1 MDGFG
6 ILSLVPAAV
15 TIVIALSTRKVALAL
30 FAGILGGALVLATG
44 FMSYL
49 ELFWKYML
57 VSFTDPE
64 RLKIVAFIML
74 IGGLLEVIS
83 HSGAYARLADALS
96 AKLTNARRS
105 RLATWLLSFTLF
117 FDDYANVLISGAS
130 MRNTNLRMKVSPAML
145 AYIVDVVAIMASVM
159 IVSTWAAYEGSVM
172 QDAGRGI
179 GQHRSLSEFFLASF
193 PYHFYTFLAIFMAF
207 VVAFSG
213 RWFGYKLDKD
223 ALPKPSP
230 SPPSGHG
237 VKLYHVL
244 APILTLLGF
253 AIASL
258 FIGGY
263 FTAKSQGLEIN
274 LMNVLGAVS
283 SIDIL
288 IVSTFLAMGVAFVL
302 LKKDKIMPVKT
313 MGKVFGHGVKE
324 MVAVS
329 LVILFATGLAAVSE
343 DLGTGVY
350 IADILGDMIHG
361 DILLL
366 IIFALSALITV
377 ATGFSWSSM
386 AIVMPIAY
394 QMTVTEGMGDFL
406 PAVSAAVI
414 SGAVSGEHM
423 IPFSEKAVM
432 SAAAC
437 KISPVYHVKTMIF
450 QTFSVF
456 IAGGLGFY
464 LYGLGTGLLLSYLI
478 PAALLLILHFSMAR
492 VNKNVAAS

>member
-83 HSGAYARLADALS
+83 HSGAYARLADVLS

-193 PYHFYTFLAIFMAF
+193 PTIFILSWPFLWPSSWLSVVVGLAINWIKM
-207 VVAFSG
+207 
-213 RWFGYKLDKD
+213 LC
-223 ALPKPSP
+223 PSR
-230 SPPSGHG
+230 H
-237 VKLYHVL
+237 LHR
-244 APILTLLGF
+244 
-253 AIASL
+253 
-258 FIGGY
+258 
-263 FTAKSQGLEIN
+263 
-274 LMNVLGAVS
+274 
-283 SIDIL
+283 
-288 IVSTFLAMGVAFVL
+288 
-302 LKKDKIMPVKT
+302 
-313 MGKVFGHGVKE
+313 HR
-324 MVAVS
+324 
-329 LVILFATGLAAVSE
+329 
-343 DLGTGVY
+343 
-350 IADILGDMIHG
+350 
-361 DILLL
+361 
-366 IIFALSALITV
+366 
-377 ATGFSWSSM
+377 SM
-386 AIVMPIAY
+386 
-394 QMTVTEGMGDFL
+394 E
-406 PAVSAAVI
+406 
-414 SGAVSGEHM
+414 
-423 IPFSEKAVM
+423 
-432 SAAAC
+432 
-437 KISPVYHVKTMIF
+437 
-450 QTFSVF
+450 
-456 IAGGLGFY
+456 
-464 LYGLGTGLLLSYLI
+464 
-478 PAALLLILHFSMAR
+478 
-492 VNKNVAAS
+492 